1 MMMKKIESV
10 LLGLFFF
17 STLSL
22 AQVEAPPI
30 SDPVPTPYPGP
41 SALQVEINQV
51 RLQYDLP
58 QVVSPYGLDCAAVV
72 HANDLASHQTCS
84 HIGSDGS
91 TLEDRATFC
100 DTTATS
106 EWIVC
111 GASSSK
117 EAIASLLTQPEFKNK
132 LIDPRLLAVGTARA
146 KDVWVVVLS
155 NW

>member
-1 MMMKKIESV
+1 MKKIESV
-10 LLGLFFF
+10 LLGLFVFF

-51 RLQYDLP
+51 RVQYDLP
-58 QVVSPYGLDCAAVV
+58 QVVSPYGLDCAAID
-72 HANDLASHQTCS
+72 HAKDLASHQMCG
-84 HIGSDGS
+84 HIGSNGS
-91 TLEDRATFC
+91 SLDDRAATC
-100 DTTATS
+100 NTTATS

-111 GASSSK
+111 GASNSK
-117 EAIASLLTQPEFKNK
+117 DAIASLLTQPEFKNK

-146 KDVWVVVLS
+146 KDVWVVVLL
-155 NW
+155 NQ

>member
-1 MMMKKIESV
+1 MSGKVIMR
-10 LLGLFFF
+10 LLSLLIF

-51 RLQYDLP
+51 RVQYNLP

-72 HANDLASHQTCS
+72 HAVDLASHQTCS

-91 TLEDRATFC
+91 TLEDRVAAC
-100 DTTATS
+100 QSTATS
-106 EWIVC
+106 EWIAC
-111 GASSSK
+111 GFHTSK
-117 EAIASLLTQPEFKNK
+117 DAMAYFLSQPEFKNK
-132 LIDPRLLAVGTARA
+132 LIDSSLLAVGTARA
-146 KDVWVVVLS
+146 KDVWVVVFLS
-155 NW
+155 K